1 MNEAPSPSTSERS
14 PTSRRLVPS
23 RSVAHWDLDITAL
36 MEFAGP
42 ASDAADRDSNWAEA
56 LLEGARIIHV
66 NEQAVHMLGSFG
78 GREAMIGQA
87 VATCWPVDSRYD
99 LAELILELINAPS
112 PGLMLERPI
121 RSEEPRGGKVS
132 VSTCRTKGS

>member
-1 MNEAPSPSTSERS
+1 MKRLPPRSTRTDTLFPYTTLFRS
-14 PTSRRLVPS
+14 
-23 RSVAHWDLDITAL
+23 DLDITAL

-99 LAELILELINAPS
+99 LAEIILE
-112 PGLMLERPI
+112 
-121 RSEEPRGGKVS
+121 
-132 VSTCRTKGS
+132 

>member
-1 MNEAPSPSTSERS
+1 MRISDWSSDVCS
-14 PTSRRLVPS
+14 S
-23 RSVAHWDLDITAL
+23 DL
-36 MEFAGP
+36 
-42 ASDAADRDSNWAEA
+42 SNWAEA

-99 LAELILELINAPS
+99 LAEIILELINAPS

-121 RSEEPRGGKVS
+121 TSLILE
-132 VSTCRTKGS
+132 GSILKIGRAHV

>member
-1 MNEAPSPSTSERS
+1 
-14 PTSRRLVPS
+14 
-23 RSVAHWDLDITAL
+23 

-99 LAELILELINAPS
+99 LAEIILELINAPS

-121 RSEEPRGGKVS
+121 TSRLLEGRTLTDP
-132 VSTCRTKGS
+132 RTKTERLPSIFIYVMRSPEEG

>member
-66 NEQAVHMLGSFG
+66 NEQAVHMLRSDEPTSELPSLMRNSF
-78 GREAMIGQA
+78 AFF
-87 VATCWPVDSRYD
+87 C
-99 LAELILELINAPS
+99 
-112 PGLMLERPI
+112 
-121 RSEEPRGGKVS
+121 
-132 VSTCRTKGS
+132 CTKKKTH

>member
-87 VATCWPVDSRYD
+87 VATCWPVEDR
-99 LAELILELINAPS
+99 
-112 PGLMLERPI
+112 
-121 RSEEPRGGKVS
+121 K
-132 VSTCRTKGS
+132 STRLNSSH